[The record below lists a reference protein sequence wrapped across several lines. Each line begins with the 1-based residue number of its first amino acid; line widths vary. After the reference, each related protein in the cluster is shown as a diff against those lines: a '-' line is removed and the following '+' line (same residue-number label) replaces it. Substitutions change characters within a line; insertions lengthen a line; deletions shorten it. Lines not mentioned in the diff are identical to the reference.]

1 MPSHA
6 RVNRKK
12 SHMVRNTCLVI
23 VALLLAA
30 AGVAGYCGFQLYQ
43 SAMQAKTHLN
53 NVISQAKVIS
63 GGSTDDMVKA
73 LSDVSYIQQET
84 AAAKQEVSGPLW
96 SFAEKLPQVGGDVRS
111 VRITI
116 DTLDDFAQTT
126 LPELGKTVTTLSNAN
141 LSNGDGQLNTEPII
155 TAAKQMTAVNKSMQA
170 QAKTIAALP
179 EPKIGMVRNALDQ
192 GRDKMN
198 TLAKTTESLSGML
211 NMLPNFLGANGPR
224 TYVLLAQTNS
234 EIRGA
239 GGLVGSAGSVS
250 ADNGKISVG
259 EFHADAEYPSGAAL
273 ADANEQGDATLYSG
287 LYFGQVI
294 HNVSS
299 TPDFPRVAVMAQKF
313 WKAASF
319 GGDSDGVMSLDPV
332 ALQALIGATGDV
344 TLSDGRVLNGS
355 NTAEFLLSTVYKD
368 LPVSEQDIYFSE
380 TAAQTVSHLFSDMN
394 TQKLMTVAKTMMTM
408 AQQRHLYF
416 WSFHEEDQAALRS
429 AGLTGEITNDA
440 QNPVTGVYLNQMQA
454 SKMDWYIKRNSTVTK
469 TGENTYHVSYTLT
482 NTLKASEA
490 PTLPEYVTANAKGGV
505 ALDRVMLYT
514 PAGGQITNIAASN
527 GSSFTQ
533 VQVPNHMAYISDISL
548 APEASVTVE
557 YDVTCAQGAADLRL
571 DQTPTVGDPAITYQY

>member
-6 RVNRKK
+6 RVTRKK

-43 SAMQAKTHLN
+43 SAMRAKTHLN

-116 DTLDDFAQTT
+116 DTLDDLAQTT

-155 TAAKQMTAVNKSMQA
+155 TAAKQMSAVNTSMQA

-179 EPKIGMVRNALDQ
+179 EPKISMVKNALDQ

-259 EFHADAEYPSGAAL
+259 EFHADAEYTSGVAL

-287 LYFGQVI
+287 LYFGQYL
-294 HNVSS
+294 HNMSS
-299 TPDFPRVAVMAQKF
+299 TPDFPRVAAMAQKF

-368 LPVSEQDIYFSE
+368 LTPSEQDAYFSE

-394 TQKLMTVAKTMMTM
+394 TQKLMTVAKTMTAM

-440 QNPVTGVYLNQMQA
+440 QNPVTGVYLNQMLA
-454 SKMDWYIKRNSTVTK
+454 SKMDWYIKRNSIVTK

-533 VQVPNHMAYISDISL
+533 VQAPNHMAYISDISL

>member
-6 RVNRKK
+6 RVIQKK
-12 SHMVRNTCLVI
+12 SHVVRNTCLII
-23 VALLLAA
+23 VALLLVMVGA
-30 AGVAGYCGFQLYQ
+30 AGIVGFQFYQ
-43 SAMQAKTHLN
+43 SAMRAKTHLN

-63 GGSTDDMVKA
+63 SGSTDEMVKS

-96 SFAEKLPQVGGDVRS
+96 GFAEKLPQVGGDVAT
-111 VRITI
+111 VRTTI

-126 LPELGKTVTTLSNAN
+126 LPALSKTVTGLSDAN
-141 LSNGDGQLNTEPII
+141 LSSGDGQLNMEPII
-155 TAAKQMTAVNKSMQA
+155 AAAKQMSTVNQSMQK
-170 QAKTIAALP
+170 QAKTIESLP
-179 EPKIGMVRNALDQ
+179 EPKIPMVKNALDQ
-192 GRDKMN
+192 GRDKMS
-198 TLAKTTESLSGML
+198 TMAQATESLSGLL
-211 NMLPNFLGANGPR
+211 NMMPNFLGANGAR
-224 TYVLLAQTNS
+224 NYVLLAQTNS
-234 EIRGA
+234 EIRGS

-250 ADNGKISVG
+250 ADNGKITVG
-259 EFHADAEYPSGAAL
+259 TFYADAEFPTNVAAS
-273 ADANEQGDATLYSG
+273 DANEQGDSTLYNG
-287 LYFGQVI
+287 LYLGQYV

-299 TPDFPRVAVMAQKF
+299 TPDFPRVATMAQKF

-368 LPVSEQDIYFSE
+368 LAVSEQDKYFSE
-380 TAAQTVSHLFSDMN
+380 TAAQTVDHLFSDMN

-416 WSFHEEDQAALRS
+416 WSFHDEDLAALRS

-454 SKMDWYIKRNSTVTK
+454 SKMDWYIKRNSTVKK
-469 TGENTYHVSYTLT
+469 TGDNTYHVSYTLT
-482 NTLKASEA
+482 NTLKASQA
-490 PTLPEYVTANAKGGV
+490 SSLPEYVTANAKNGV

-514 PAGGQITNIAASN
+514 PAGGEISNIASSN
-527 GSSFTQ
+527 GSKFTA
-533 VQVPNHMAYISDISL
+533 VQAPNHMAYMADLSI
-548 APEASVTVE
+548 APEVSITVE
-557 YDVTCAQGAADLRL
+557 YDVTTTQGAANLKL
-571 DQTPTVGDPAITYQY
+571 DQTPTTGDPAITYQY